1 MNRMAYKILEAIN
14 ILKMPSY
21 GDSDAALD
29 NAFDARGLLEAT
41 LLQEERDTMNLYK
54 ECKAMALEAIEEA
67 QRDHEEIDDIREAA
81 QDYLHQSCDGH
92 EVAIYYHKA
101 IEFCSEVGTSAG
113 EAYLED
119 CGGIAQPGDTF
130 GQIACRIAFAT
141 LLCECFDRL
150 EEILEEMESENDN

>member
-1 MNRMAYKILEAIN
+1 MNI
-14 ILKMPSY
+14 
-21 GDSDAALD
+21 
-29 NAFDARGLLEAT
+29 
-41 LLQEERDTMNLYK
+41 YK

-67 QRDHEEIDDIREAA
+67 QRDNATIDDIREAA

-119 CGGIAQPGDTF
+119 CGGIAHEGDTF

-141 LLCECFDRL
+141 LLCECERIL
-150 EEILEEMESENDN
+150 EEILEEMEESDA